1 MYFGGCIIVVQM
13 VVVVVY
19 ACSIYWELNVCVRDI
34 MLAVC
39 VLVILYECVCV
50 IVRSCYVETKQ
61 LIVIDYLRRYVWYVS
76 ALPGH
81 GG

>member
-39 VLVILYECVCV
+39 VSDFVLMCVCHGE
-50 IVRSCYVETKQ
+50 IVLC
-61 LIVIDYLRRYVWYVS
+61 
-76 ALPGH
+76 
-81 GG
+81 